1 MSSSSERRRKV
12 YVAGYSS
19 RDDEHDIKKAFKKY
33 GKIEEVSWKGRF
45 CFVVRIYN
53 IIPRPLEIV
62 RTQREPYVRC
72 IRSHSMVIHWS
83 SSLPALEEQMMDH
96 ATIAIKKD
104 TCK

>member
-45 CFVVRIYN
+45 CFVVYQMLYRI
-53 IIPRPLEIV
+53 RPSVKL
-62 RTQREPYVRC
+62 RMLREPYVRC
-72 IRSHSMVIHWS
+72 TKSLFMDIHW
-83 SSLPALEEQMMDH
+83 
-96 ATIAIKKD
+96 
-104 TCK
+104 